1 MNGLGLEELKASQRR
16 INKELE
22 DKYGVQND
30 VESQLPILQAGLMGV
45 LKEIEILKK
54 DTEN

>member
-1 MNGLGLEELKASQRR
+1 LNGLGLEELKASQRR

>member
-16 INKELE
+16 INKDLE